1 MPSSAFDESSTKAKC
16 GVNVNSTR
24 TIMDRAHLKS
34 PLGIIEI
41 RGSESGIRSVSFTDL
56 KEPED
61 TVVSDVL
68 SDCLLQLLEYFQGQ
82 RRGFS
87 VRLDPE
93 GSEFQHR
100 VWQQLQQ
107 IPFGETLTYLE
118 QAEKLGDIKAIRA
131 VAAANARN
139 PIAVI
144 IPCHRVV
151 GSDGSLTGYAG
162 GLWRKRWL
170 LDHENPPSQT
180 RLFQF

>member
-41 RGSESGIRSVSFTDL
+41 RGSENGIHSVSFTDL

-107 IPFGETLTYLE
+107 IPFGDTLTYLE
-118 QAEKLGDIKAIRA
+118 QAEKLGDVKAIRA